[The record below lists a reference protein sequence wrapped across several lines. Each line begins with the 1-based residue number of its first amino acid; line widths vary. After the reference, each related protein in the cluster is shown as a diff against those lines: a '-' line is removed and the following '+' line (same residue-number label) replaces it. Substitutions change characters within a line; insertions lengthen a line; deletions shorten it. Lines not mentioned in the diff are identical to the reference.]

1 VAVRIQGGVECERT
15 VQSSSHNSESIP
27 GACHLHT
34 IQDILG
40 AVQSLLV
47 LQDLIVVLDMPACLA
62 TRAVLC
68 VIFWKWI

>member
-1 VAVRIQGGVECERT
+1 MAVRIQGGVDCKPT
-15 VQSSSHNSESIP
+15 VQSSSHKSESIP

-40 AVQSLLV
+40 AVQPLLV
-47 LQDLIVVLDMPACLA
+47 LQNLNVVLDMPACPA

-68 VIFWKWI
+68 VLFGKWI